1 MQFINLIAGIVLI
14 LLGLRLLRKGFARLF
29 GGDLIDWLQDFT
41 RTRPRSLIGGTAA
54 GTIMPSS
61 TAMAL
66 LSVDM
71 TRDGKMPWPNVLAVL
86 LGAQLGI
93 TVLIQVLSFNLQDYA
108 GAFLAVGGVLFL
120 FVERSQPKGIGQA
133 LLAFALMLL
142 GMGFISD
149 AARSVGSDP
158 AIENLF
164 AALADLPLL
173 FLFGALVLTLLVQS
187 STASIALALGLAAG
201 GQMDLHMLL
210 LWVIGANLGLCLTV
224 LVAGWGRLDGRRLGL
239 AVLIV
244 KLPLA
249 ALVIALLLALP
260 RELWTDLPGSLQQQ
274 AAWTHTLFNLLACAA
289 VLVADKLERLALL
302 LVPEPP
308 AQKSGKK
315 ERLRLDPLLLQ
326 SPALA
331 VNAAMRETLRIFDT
345 LHVMRDVLIDSVRRG
360 QLSPDVRG
368 EIEERTR
375 QVLSARR
382 ELVRFLDAV
391 PDDSLD
397 VEDGTLKETID
408 DFMRELPIIV
418 RTLGRE
424 LLAETDELLKR
435 YPQQLEQVRP
445 LLIEAAQRLSRQ
457 MENVARMLMQ
467 EKPEMG
473 SVILQNKR
481 DNSAWLIRTKR
492 SHGDLPH
499 PAWEILDDF
508 QQLNRR
514 LSGVAYVYC
523 RDEPGADEL

>member
-14 LLGLRLLRKGFARLF
+14 LLGLRLLRKGFARLL

-41 RTRPRSLIGGTAA
+41 RTRPRALLGGTAA

-108 GAFLAVGGVLFL
+108 GAFLAGGGILFL
-120 FVERSQPKGIGQA
+120 FVNRSKPKGIGQA

-149 AARSVGSDP
+149 AARAVGSDP
-158 AIENLF
+158 NIENLF
-164 AALADLPLL
+164 VALAELPLL
-173 FLFGALVLTLLVQS
+173 FLVGALILTLLVQS

-201 GQMDLHMLL
+201 GQMDLPMLL
-210 LWVIGANLGLCLTV
+210 LWVLGANLGLCLTV
-224 LVAGWGRLDGRRLGL
+224 LAAGWGRTDGRRLGL
-239 AVLIV
+239 AVLLI
-244 KLPLA
+244 KMPLA
-249 ALVIALLLALP
+249 LAVVLLLNGLP
-260 RELWTDLPGSLQQQ
+260 DAILADLPGTLQQQ
-274 AAWTHTLFNLLACAA
+274 AAWTHTLFNLAACGA
-289 VLVADKLERLALL
+289 VLVAGRLERLMVA
-302 LVPEPP
+302 LVPEPKNSKA
-308 AQKSGKK
+308 AQRD
-315 ERLRLDPLLLQ
+315 RLRLDPLLLQ
-326 SPALA
+326 NPALA
-331 VNAAMRETLRIFDT
+331 VNAAMRETLRLFDT
-345 LHVMRDVLIDSVRRG
+345 LHVMRDVMIDSVRRG
-360 QLSPDVRG
+360 QLSSEVRG
-368 EIEERTR
+368 EVEQRTR
-375 QVLSARR
+375 QVLAARR
-382 ELVRFLDAV
+382 ELVRFLDGV

-397 VEDGTLKETID
+397 GPDGTLKETID

-424 LLAETDELLKR
+424 LLAETDELLNR
-435 YPQQLEQVRP
+435 YPSRLETVRP
-445 LLIEAAQRLSRQ
+445 LLIEAAERLSRQ

-467 EKPEMG
+467 EKPEIG
-473 SVILQNKR
+473 SLILQNKR

-492 SHGDLPH
+492 SHADLPH

>member
-1 MQFINLIAGIVLI
+1 MQFLNLIGGIILI
-14 LLGLRLLRKGFARLF
+14 LLGLRLLRKGFARLL
-29 GGDLIDWLQDFT
+29 GGDVVDWLQDFT
-41 RTRPRSLIGGTAA
+41 RTRARSLVGGTAA

-93 TVLIQVLSFNLQDYA
+93 TVLVQVLSFNLQNYA
-108 GAFLAVGGVLFL
+108 GSFLAIGGLLYL
-120 FVERSQPKGIGQA
+120 FVERGRPKGVGQA

-142 GMGFISD
+142 GMGLISE

-164 AALADLPLL
+164 AALAELPLL

-187 STASIALALGLAAG
+187 STASIAVALGLAAG
-201 GQMDLHMLL
+201 GQMDLPMLL
-210 LWVIGANLGLCLTV
+210 LWVIGANIGLCLTV
-224 LVAGWGRLDGRRLGL
+224 LAAGWSRLDGRRLGL

-249 ALVIALLLALP
+249 LLAIL
-260 RELWTDLPGSLQQQ
+260 LIGAMTDAAWADLPGSLQQQ
-274 AAWTHTLFNLLACAA
+274 AAWAHTLFNLFACLA
-289 VLVADKLERLALL
+289 VLVADKLERLSLV
-302 LVPEPP
+302 LVPEPAP
-308 AQKSGKK
+308 RQSGKK
-315 ERLRLDPLLLQ
+315 DRLRLDPLLLQ

-345 LHVMRDVLIDSVRRG
+345 LHVMRDAIMDSVRRG
-360 QLSPDVRG
+360 ALTPEVRA
-368 EIEERTR
+368 EIEDRTR
-375 QVLSARR
+375 QLQSARR
-382 ELVRFLDAV
+382 ELMRFLDGV
-391 PDDSLD
+391 PDDALD
-397 VEDGTLKETID
+397 GADGTLKETID

-424 LLAETDELLKR
+424 LLAETEELLSR
-435 YPQQLEQVRP
+435 YPDRLEQVRP
-445 LLIEAAQRLSRQ
+445 LLIEAARRLSQQ
-457 MENVARMLMQ
+457 METVARMLMQ

-473 SVILQNKR
+473 AVILRNKR

-492 SHGDLPH
+492 SHSDLPH

>member
-1 MQFINLIAGIVLI
+1 VQFINLIGGILLI
-14 LLGLRLLRKGFARLF
+14 LLGLRLLRKGFGRLL

-93 TVLIQVLSFNLQDYA
+93 TVLIQVLSFNLQEYA
-108 GAFLAVGGVLFL
+108 GLFLAVGGGLFL
-120 FVERSQPKGIGQA
+120 FVERSGPKGIGQA

-149 AARSVGSDP
+149 AASSVGSDP

-164 AALADLPLL
+164 AALAELPLL

-187 STASIALALGLAAG
+187 STASIAVALGLAAS

-210 LWVIGANLGLCLTV
+210 LWVIGANIGLCLTV
-224 LVAGWGRLDGRRLGL
+224 LVAGWGRTDGRRLGL
-239 AVLIV
+239 AVLLI

-249 ALVIALLLALP
+249 VLVIALLGSLPDAILA
-260 RELWTDLPGSLQQQ
+260 DLPGSLQQQ

-289 VLVADKLERLALL
+289 VLVAGKLERLMLL

-308 AQKSGKK
+308 KEKAAQR

-326 SPALA
+326 NPSLA
-331 VNAAMRETLRIFDT
+331 VNAALRETLRLFDT
-345 LHVMRDVLIDSVRRG
+345 LHVMRDVIMDSVREG
-360 QLSPDVRG
+360 KLSPELRA

-375 QVLSARR
+375 QVLGARS

-397 VEDGTLKETID
+397 QAYGTLKETID

-424 LLAETDELLKR
+424 LLAETDELLSR
-435 YPQQLEQVRP
+435 YSSQLDQVRP
-445 LLIEAAQRLSRQ
+445 LLIEASGRLSRQ

-473 SVILQNKR
+473 RVILQNKR

-492 SHGDLPH
+492 SHASLPH